1 MTQTVKLAKLKRSDK
16 NVRTTPPKNI
26 EAMAASI
33 RARGIMQNLLV
44 TAARPK
50 GMFEIIA
57 GDRRYLGAMMLAEA
71 GEIDAAQYD
80 VPVKVISGDEAD
92 LREVSLT
99 ENFQREAMTP
109 AEECVAFQHFLK
121 ADGDIEAVARRFG
134 QTRRFIEGRL
144 RLANLA
150 PPIFE
155 ALSEGRI
162 SLDLAKAYGSTEDVA
177 KQERVFQQYGHNS
190 YVNADSIRRA
200 IANDSMK
207 ATDPVAV
214 LVGADAYVAAG
225 GRIERELFSED
236 GDRWTDP
243 ELAQTLAAAIME
255 AEAKRLGENLG
266 VAWVRPVATTSLYGI
281 TSDLHRVVLPPAPMT
296 QEEAERSDAIVERCE
311 VLEEEMSDESLEP
324 DAYGK
329 LEEEYDALR
338 EEYEALNSKAPE
350 LTDEIKGQVGVF
362 LTLGRDGKMVL
373 DTTYYSEAPVRLP
386 GDDRPVPSSPSSRE
400 TAPLPPE
407 AVAPGGKAL
416 SARLHDELAVQ
427 RRDILAASILGDP
440 ALALDY
446 MLFALADPT
455 HFTRYGTTLRA
466 NHPQD
471 PQMPKDQPAT
481 QAQQAI
487 ADAREGL
494 DTSWT
499 QASDPVTR
507 FEGFRALDDDAKAAW
522 LAIVVAS
529 SLEAKDDYN
538 SVKTNPLHARLAS
551 ILEIEPAKW
560 WRPTSANFFDRVSKG
575 TLLALLTQVGGAPLA
590 ARYMGS
596 KKGEISSSCEKLFAG
611 EAITEAET
619 KDAALAWVPDAMR
632 YDMASAL
639 VDESDFDEGDLDD
652 EALDEG
658 EGIDTEDADDGESD
672 HVDTQ
677 DTVLPDDGAASDET
691 DPTLIAAE

>member
-1 MTQTVKLAKLKRSDK
+1 
-16 NVRTTPPKNI
+16 
-26 EAMAASI
+26 
-33 RARGIMQNLLV
+33 
-44 TAARPK
+44 
-50 GMFEIIA
+50 
-57 GDRRYLGAMMLAEA
+57 
-71 GEIDAAQYD
+71 
-80 VPVKVISGDEAD
+80 
-92 LREVSLT
+92 
-99 ENFQREAMTP
+99 
-109 AEECVAFQHFLK
+109 
-121 ADGDIEAVARRFG
+121 
-134 QTRRFIEGRL
+134 
-144 RLANLA
+144 
-150 PPIFE
+150 
-155 ALSEGRI
+155 
-162 SLDLAKAYGSTEDVA
+162 
-177 KQERVFQQYGHNS
+177 
-190 YVNADSIRRA
+190 
-200 IANDSMK
+200 MK

-632 YDMASAL
+632 YDIASAL

-652 EALDEG
+652 EAFDEG
-658 EGIDTEDADDGESD
+658 EGIETEDADDAESD

-677 DTVLPDDGAASDET
+677 DAVLPDDGTASDET